1 MRITID
7 ATSALL
13 RSAGVKGYTYHWL
26 RHLRRQAA
34 ADEVGDEIHAFPF
47 LNDWASLDHER
58 SALSPRSTMSRLA
71 LLHSVNI
78 LGRPILDGVLRGTDI
93 FHAGNL
99 VRRRPGRARL
109 TATV

>member
-26 RHLRRQAA
+26 RHLRQQAA
-34 ADEVGDEIHAFPF
+34 SGEQIRAFP
-47 LNDWASLDHER
+47 LLAGWSVLDHEH
-58 SALSPRSTMSRLA
+58 SALPLAPTIARLA
-71 LLHSVNI
+71 ALHAANI
-78 LGRPILDGVLRGTDI
+78 LGTPVLDVLLGATDI

-99 VRRRPGRARL
+99 VRQTPGKARL
-109 TATV
+109 